1 MELFEKDFYEIAK
14 NIVFREKIKLSEIQ
28 KEMKKDLNSMKQL
41 NDVIIAADK
50 SDNYYTCDV
59 PTFRILRQNN
69 VQKEYRKSSN
79 DKVEKANEESNKYA
93 KDLKLD
99 GRIQKHTTTECFLT
113 IKDHKGN
120 FLTRPEF
127 RLINTAKNGTKEG
140 IVSGA

>member
-1 MELFEKDFYEIAK
+1 
-14 NIVFREKIKLSEIQ
+14 
-28 KEMKKDLNSMKQL
+28 MKKDLNSVKQL

-79 DKVEKANEESNKYA
+79 DKVEKANEEFNKYA

-99 GRIQKHTTTECFLT
+99 K
-113 IKDHKGN
+113 
-120 FLTRPEF
+120 
-127 RLINTAKNGTKEG
+127 
-140 IVSGA
+140 SS